1 MVIMNKE
8 NNTDDIFLQN
18 NNLNEG
24 VFTNNRIY
32 ACEDDMLTINCFICV
47 GKDKCTNYRLKG
59 VCFNEDN

>member
-1 MVIMNKE
+1 MNKE

-24 VFTNNRIY
+24 IFTTSNRIY
-32 ACEDDMLTINCFICV
+32 ACEDVMLTINCFICV

-59 VCFNEDN
+59 ACFNEDN